1 MITLAKADPDE
12 LRVSLL
18 TAARR
23 LATDPDTDANF
34 ETNRRTLAA
43 AFLAFDSSDQATSI
57 LEAIVI
63 DENARP
69 ALRYTAFD
77 SLAFRPGTP
86 SFITENWEALSSR
99 LKTVTIAILTSRRD
113 GAQTLLEAVASGK
126 VSRESI
132 TLNQATLLRE
142 HQDKQVAALAATLF
156 PPPEIADR
164 AKVVKQYAK
173 ALILKGDPTRGKE
186 VYKTGACI
194 TCHKSPSGEGFAVG
208 PDLATFKTAG
218 SDSILTN
225 LFNPNAEVASQYQA
239 FTFTLENG
247 ESLIGIIAAED
258 PQNVTIRMAGGQE
271 RTFPRRQVQT
281 MKGLGQS
288 LMPEGLEASLT
299 EQDVADLLEF
309 INTLR

>member
-1 MITLAKADPDE
+1 
-12 LRVSLL
+12 
-18 TAARR
+18 
-23 LATDPDTDANF
+23 
-34 ETNRRTLAA
+34 
-43 AFLAFDSSDQATSI
+43 
-57 LEAIVI
+57 
-63 DENARP
+63 
-69 ALRYTAFD
+69 
-77 SLAFRPGTP
+77 
-86 SFITENWEALSSR
+86 
-99 LKTVTIAILTSRRD
+99 VTIAILTSRRD

-126 VSRESI
+126 VPRESI

-142 HQDKQVAALAATLF
+142 HQDKQVAALAETLF

-173 ALILKGDPTRGKE
+173 ALILKGDSVRGKE
-186 VYKTGACI
+186 VYKTGACM

-225 LFNPNAEVASQYQA
+225 LFDPNAEVASQYQA
-239 FTFTLENG
+239 FTFTLEKG